1 MYNGTPL
8 FQEQLLYTLCT
19 YLAIKTMLNYSILI
33 KGGVLISRVIFIHP
47 FLVYIAVRTMHSV
60 LIN

>member
-8 FQEQLLYTLCT
+8 FQEQLLYTLCA

-33 KGGVLISRVIFIHP
+33 KGDVLISRVIFIHP
-47 FLVYIAVRTMHSV
+47 FFSVHSCKDHA
-60 LIN
+60 